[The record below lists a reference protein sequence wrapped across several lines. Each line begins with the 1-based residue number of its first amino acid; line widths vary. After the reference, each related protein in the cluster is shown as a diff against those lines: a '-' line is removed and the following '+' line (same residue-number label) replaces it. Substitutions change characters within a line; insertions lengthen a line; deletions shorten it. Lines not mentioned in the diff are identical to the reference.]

1 MSNPPSKLVAFIAE
15 LRRRRIFRVVI
26 VYAGVAFIIVQGLC
40 VSCIFLPGGTIDA
53 SSAAEPRPLQ
63 QEKPEYPDPQRFE
76 EAIQAFEAQ
85 DKTAPPPEGAIV
97 CIGSSSMRGW
107 HGTIQMDLAPLTII
121 PRGFGGSTIHDA
133 LYYAERIV
141 IAYKPRA
148 VVLYEGD
155 NDIALGISPEQVL
168 ETFFALAAKIHN
180 ALSQTRIYVLS
191 IKPSIARWNFWP
203 QMQEANQ
210 LLKAA
215 CEENGLLTYIDV
227 ASPMLNEHK
236 EPKEEIFVQ
245 DMLHMNEKGYILW
258 KATVRSVL
266 LKSELQHE
274 RPQP

>member
-1 MSNPPSKLVAFIAE
+1 MSDPPSRFAAFLAE
-15 LRRRRIFRVVI
+15 LRQHLVFQVAI

-40 VSCIFLPGGTIDA
+40 VFCIFLTGGTIDA
-53 SSAAEPRPLQ
+53 SNAVEPQPLQ
-63 QEKPEYPDPQRFE
+63 QEKPDYPDPRRFE
-76 EAIQAFEAQ
+76 ETIYAFQAQ

-121 PRGFGGSTIHDA
+121 PRGFGGSTMHDA

-168 ETFFALAAKIHN
+168 ETFFTLVSKIHN
-180 ALSQTRIYVLS
+180 AFPQTRIYVLS

-210 LLKAA
+210 FLKAA
-215 CEENGLLTYIDV
+215 CEANALLTYIDV
-227 ASPMLNEHK
+227 AAPMLNEHN
-236 EPKEEIFVQ
+236 EPKKEIFVQ

-258 KATVRSVL
+258 KAAVRPVL

-274 RPQP
+274 